1 MSRAVEGCA
10 LVRAG
15 DDGGSPQEYILAE
28 MQRGGVGG
36 TFRGAGSLFFFF
48 LKSATQSQVRRG
60 EDVWLGSNNL

>member
-36 TFRGAGSLFFFF
+36 TFRGAGSFFFF
-48 LKSATQSQVRRG
+48 LNQLRSPK
-60 EDVWLGSNNL
+60 

>member
-1 MSRAVEGCA
+1 M
-10 LVRAG
+10 RAG

-36 TFRGAGSLFFFF
+36 AFRGAGSLFFCFF
-48 LKSATQSQVRRG
+48 LPFFCFFKSAAQSQVRQGG

>member
-1 MSRAVEGCA
+1 M
-10 LVRAG
+10 RAG

-36 TFRGAGSLFFFF
+36 TFRGAGSLSFFL
-48 LKSATQSQVRRG
+48 LKSATQSQVRQGG